1 MMLATI
7 ADFKPNMTLVQNSG
21 IQFLDFALTPDL
33 NNDWP
38 GKFVRQTANGP
49 LLRLNYHAPSAKYL
63 LPQAAGTPAEVVKPE
78 FSFPLAQSLS
88 LLCGQWL
95 PLPFFRFNPP
105 RTFIGGP
112 DNWARVQVVALDK
125 PDASGH
131 THRIVLAFDTK
142 VWADGEDESLALNEN
157 DVKNGVNFALAH
169 RSDELGEFLDHT
181 WIDGWLREVFSD
193 SASTLEQR
201 PQVNI
206 KAALREF
213 EYQAHYLNILHMLGE
228 QLSVPEL
235 KISAATLQEP
245 AIAVDL
251 ILDVGNSH
259 TCGIMVEDHVDDH

>member
-49 LLRLNYHAPSAKYL
+49 LLRLNYHAASAKYL

-78 FSFPLAQSLS
+78 FSFPLAQSLR

-112 DNWARVQVVALDK
+112 DNWARV
-125 PDASGH
+125 
-131 THRIVLAFDTK
+131 
-142 VWADGEDESLALNEN
+142 
-157 DVKNGVNFALAH
+157 
-169 RSDELGEFLDHT
+169 RSWRWTSRMPAEIRT
-181 WIDGWLREVFSD
+181 VSSWL
-193 SASTLEQR
+193 STPGYGR
-201 PQVNI
+201 TARM
-206 KAALREF
+206 KRWR
-213 EYQAHYLNILHMLGE
+213 
-228 QLSVPEL
+228 
-235 KISAATLQEP
+235 
-245 AIAVDL
+245 
-251 ILDVGNSH
+251 
-259 TCGIMVEDHVDDH
+259 

>member
-38 GKFVRQTANGP
+38 GEFVRETSTVRCCAEVSCRQRKIFA
-49 LLRLNYHAPSAKYL
+49 AA
-63 LPQAAGTPAEVVKPE
+63 AAGTPAEVVKPE
-78 FSFPLAQSLS
+78 FSFPLAQSLR

-125 PDASGH
+125 PDASGN
-131 THRIVLAFDTK
+131 THRIVLAFDTR
-142 VWADGEDESLALNEN
+142 VWADGEDETLALNEN
-157 DVKNGVNFALAH
+157 DVKNGVNFALAW

-181 WIDGWLREVFSD
+181 WIDGWLREAFSD
-193 SASTLEQR
+193 SASALEQR
-201 PQVNI
+201 PQVKI

-213 EYQAHYLNILHMLGE
+213 EYQAHYLNILHMLV
-228 QLSVPEL
+228 S
-235 KISAATLQEP
+235 S
-245 AIAVDL
+245 
-251 ILDVGNSH
+251 
-259 TCGIMVEDHVDDH
+259 